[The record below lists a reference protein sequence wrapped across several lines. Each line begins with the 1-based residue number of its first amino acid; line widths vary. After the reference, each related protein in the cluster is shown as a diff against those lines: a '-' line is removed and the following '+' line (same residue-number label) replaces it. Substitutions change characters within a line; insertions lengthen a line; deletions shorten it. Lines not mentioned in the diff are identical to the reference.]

1 MEAPS
6 HITYPKNSPPVVE
19 TVARALRDELF
30 NGAQLSPAQGPTFD
44 GGDLR
49 VAVAPSCPW
58 PLPEELPGDGPW
70 MYARI
75 DAGGSGLILASH
87 ARFLYG
93 LYGIVRE
100 RIESGDLESLEAGLT
115 VRPQFHWITG
125 REDQHMLRLGYL
137 KQRKDPVTLADVED
151 SFREAA
157 RLGCTHVVVNEPAE
171 RTPHETG
178 PEGEIYYR
186 FYAYALDIDQYVE
199 TKLNK
204 GTYPPELLNGNLALI
219 KKLSRLAVKYGL
231 TPGLYSANPRSVPES
246 LLRKYPFLRGARID
260 HTYRS
265 FEPRYTLTLSHPA
278 VRWHYAELMRNL
290 LKEVPEL
297 GFMIALLNDSGS
309 GFEYTASLYPGRNG
323 GPYLVREWRP
333 DAEIAKLAAENVIRY
348 YRLMR
353 DAAHEVN
360 PEFRIQ
366 TGLKNIAEEAEII
379 LDGLD
384 DGIDLHRISQRSD
397 YDDEWFGTMQRFREK
412 GSEMCGDA
420 ILRGSAQ
427 IIGVPSPWQAA
438 RKLEHLKEAGFRHVE
453 LYIDAPFLVGSE
465 VNREVLRAF
474 QFAPDTP
481 VDDVVRGFAVGLVG
495 DGAAD
500 KLVSVWKAS
509 DEAVAATPWHS
520 LYGGQGFTWYR
531 WWVRPFVPNIS
542 AIPESERAYY
552 EKYILSIFNN
562 PHNVDFSKDCLWDL
576 IPREAAE
583 EHVRQFDDEV
593 WDPLDR
599 AISLAATAAAD
610 AADEQEPKNVFE
622 ETRDR
627 LRAYRSYCRT
637 LRNISAW
644 IAGVHGYLQAE
655 SDAERKRCRTVVD
668 EMVANELVN
677 ARELLELWESTD
689 IDFIVLAEHG
699 ETTHTYGNNLPILL
713 RKKIELTARYADMEP
728 YIDPNYMWR
737 MPAGSE
743 LKEEEYL
750 GC

>member
-1 MEAPS
+1 MEQPPR
-6 HITYPKNSPPVVE
+6 IVYPTDSAPVVE
-19 TVARALRDELF
+19 TVARALRNELF
-30 NGAQLSPAQGPTFD
+30 EKAHLSSISSESVHETVG
-44 GGDLR
+44 LR
-49 VAVAPSCPW
+49 VAVASNCPW
-58 PLPEELPGDGPW
+58 PLPDDLPVHDPW
-70 MYARI
+70 MFARI
-75 DAGGSGLILASH
+75 EEGNGIVAASDP
-87 ARFLYG
+87 RFLYG
-93 LYGIVRE
+93 LFGVVKE
-100 RIESGDLESLEAGLT
+100 RIESGDPNSLEGGLT
-115 VRPQFHWITG
+115 IRPQFRWITG

-137 KQRKDPVTLADVED
+137 KRRKDPVTLDDVEQ

-171 RTPHETG
+171 RTPHEAG

-186 FYAYALDIDQYVE
+186 FYAYAIDIDQYVE

-204 GTYPPELLNGNLALI
+204 GTYPPELLNGNLTLL
-219 KKLSRLAVKYGL
+219 KKLSALAVKYGL

-260 HTYRS
+260 HTYRA
-265 FEPRYTLTLSHPA
+265 FEPRYTLTLAHPA

-290 LKEVPEL
+290 LREVPEL

-333 DAEIAKLAAENVIRY
+333 DAEIARLAAENVIRY
-348 YRLMR
+348 YRLIR
-353 DAAHEVN
+353 DAAHEIN

-384 DGIDLHRISQRSD
+384 NGIDLHRISQRSD
-397 YDDEWFGTMQRFREK
+397 YDDGWFGTMQRFRAK

-420 ILRGSAQ
+420 ILRGSPQ

-438 RKLEHLKEAGFRHVE
+438 RKLDQLKTAGFRHVE
-453 LYIDAPFLVGSE
+453 VYIDAPFLVESE
-465 VNREVLRAF
+465 INREVLHAF
-474 QFAPDTP
+474 QFSAERT
-481 VDDVVRGFAVGLVG
+481 VDEVVREFADRLVG
-495 DGAAD
+495 SDLAD
-500 KLVSVWKAS
+500 QLVAVWRAS

-542 AIPESERAYY
+542 AIPEADRAYY

-576 IPREAAE
+576 ITRSEAEDQLAK
-583 EHVRQFDDEV
+583 FDGEV
-593 WDPLDR
+593 WEPLDR
-599 AISLAATAAAD
+599 AISMAAEAALSVAD
-610 AADEQEPKNVFE
+610 GANVVFE

-644 IAGVHGYLQAE
+644 IAGVHGYLQAG
-655 SDAERKRCRTVVD
+655 SDSERTRWRAVVD
-668 EMVANELVN
+668 EMVANELEN
-677 ARELLELWESTD
+677 AKELLELWESTD
-689 IDFIVLAEHG
+689 LDFVVLAEHG
-699 ETTHTYGNNLPILL
+699 ETMHTHGTNLPDLL
-713 RKKIELTARYADMEP
+713 RKKIDLMGQYGGVEP

-737 MPAGSE
+737 MPAGSDLAE
-743 LKEEEYL
+743 AEYL
-750 GC
+750 RC